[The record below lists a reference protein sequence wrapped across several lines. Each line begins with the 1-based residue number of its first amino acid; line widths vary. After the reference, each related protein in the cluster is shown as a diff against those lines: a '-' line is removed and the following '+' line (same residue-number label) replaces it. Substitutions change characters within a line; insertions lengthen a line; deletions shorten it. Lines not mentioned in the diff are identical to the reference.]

1 MFFFFLPAE
10 LVNICKIILFKG
22 GKSVLRKA
30 LSYTIWEELSK
41 EPWEVY
47 IHYPRNQPS
56 KNDAE
61 NIIQDVD
68 KSMCVRMVVRVVG
81 KMVENNLHVK

>member
-1 MFFFFLPAE
+1 MA
-10 LVNICKIILFKG
+10 NIYKIILLKA

-41 EPWEVY
+41 ETWEVY
-47 IHYPRNQPS
+47 IHYPRDQPS

-68 KSMCVRMVVRVVG
+68 KSICRYKHTDIRYG
-81 KMVENNLHVK
+81 CQSSRNNGRK